1 VTSSQ
6 GIVVLGMYPFA
17 HVEPATLGL
26 WRAIRERLGVGP
38 RELASV
44 ELHASWQRADLLLG
58 QTCGWPLVTALPDVT
73 VVGAFELTIAGAVG
87 AGYRSV
93 LVGSRRGEPAALA
106 EQGSIAVNSYDSLSG
121 WVSLCVALG
130 RRPENVS
137 LTGAHVASLR
147 AVADGE
153 CSLASIDA
161 LTLEL
166 VAEGE
171 PDLVSS
177 VHVVGEGPLVPTL
190 PLIVGSEFAGLL
202 PELRAAI
209 ADVMVDP
216 SLVPLLRS
224 LRIRGFQPLERRDYL
239 PLLDLGRP
247 LLH

>member
-38 RELASV
+38 HDLASV
-44 ELHASWQRADLLLG
+44 ELHASWRRTDLLLG
-58 QTCGWPLVTALPDVT
+58 QTCGWPLVTTLTDAT
-73 VVGAFELTIAGAVG
+73 VVGAFELTVAGAVG

-93 LVGSRRGEPAALA
+93 LVGFRRDAIDALV
-106 EQGSIAVNSYDSLSG
+106 EQGPVAVNSYDSLSG
-121 WVSLCVALG
+121 WVSLCSALG
-130 RRPENVS
+130 HRPANVT
-137 LTGAHVASLR
+137 LTGAHATSLR
-147 AVADGE
+147 AVADGS

-161 LTLEL
+161 VTYEL
-166 VAEGE
+166 VAEAD
-171 PDLVSS
+171 PDLVAS

-190 PLIVGSEFAGLL
+190 PLIVGSDFAALL

-209 ADVMVDP
+209 SDVMADP
-216 SLVPLLRS
+216 SLVPPLRS
-224 LRIRGFQPLERRDYL
+224 LRISGFQPLERRDYL